1 MSMNLPR
8 IRVRVLWAVFACVY
22 FFSALWMAG
31 AVYYLGLPDA
41 LRIPAVLF
49 FHHFCSGGMFLPE
62 EIPASRIYRTD
73 ADPPDPVSF
82 AGAVQ

>member
-1 MSMNLPR
+1 MSINLPR
-8 IRVRVLWAVFACVY
+8 TRVRILWAVFACVY
-22 FFSALWMAG
+22 FFSALWAAG

-49 FHHFCSGGMFLPE
+49 FIIFAAAAWFLPE
-62 EIPASRIYRTD
+62 EIPAPRIARTD

-82 AGAVQ
+82 ADAVQ